1 MKKSPR
7 EDCFEKEPF
16 RIIGLEIIYTY
27 THTHTHTH
35 TQNNNNKQRI
45 GLTAGWIELS
55 I

>member
-27 THTHTHTH
+27 THTHT
-35 TQNNNNKQRI
+35 QNNNNKQRI